1 MAMQTEMSLSRS
13 SIRRRLAV
21 LASSVALFAAMMAFL
36 GITAGPAQATVSTL
50 SIFAGTGFAG
60 TPTPGPATSSNL
72 DYPQGIAVDSLG
84 NVYIADARSHEVE
97 KVTPAGILSIFAGT
111 GVAGTPT
118 PGPATSSKL
127 NYPQGIAV
135 DSLGNVYIAD
145 LSNSEVYKVTPT
157 GTLSIF
163 AGTGSIGPAVAGPA
177 TSSQLGGPS
186 GLAVD
191 SLGNVYISDS
201 DYSEVYKVTPA
212 GILSIIA
219 GTGTYGAPT
228 PGSATSSELGSL
240 PGLAVDNSGNLYVAD
255 SGNNVI
261 EKITPGGTLS
271 IFAGILGSSGAPTP
285 GPATSTTLL
294 LPYGVALDGTGN
306 LYIASED
313 HLVEEVNTSGILS
326 IFAGNGS
333 FGAAIPGPA
342 TSSTLGNPFGVAV
355 SSSGTV
361 YISDEGNAQVYGV
374 TQSTPTPSA
383 PPPPPPNSTSTSLT
397 GSTSSVA
404 SGASVT
410 FTAKV
415 DSASGAAS
423 GTVTF
428 LDGGTPI
435 ISCTDM
441 PLNPSTGTTT
451 CTTSFA
457 SSGNES
463 ITAAFNGTSLYEASS
478 SSAISLTVGSA
489 VPPTTSPPTTIP
501 PTTTPPT
508 TSPPTTTPTSLPTS
522 VPPTTPTSAP
532 PTTPPTSCPIG
543 ESGNPPN
550 CAAPKPPTKPGYI
563 VVTATGGVSPFGS
576 VPNAGSVPTK
586 GDKTTGP
593 VVGATLTANLGGYW
607 LVSADGGVYSFGNAG
622 FFGAADTV
630 PLAKP
635 IVGISGTPD
644 SKGYWL
650 VAADGGVFTYGDA
663 GFYGSC
669 PTAGSGCTK
678 LMAPVVALAPTSDGK
693 GYWEVSSD
701 GGVFAFGNA
710 LFAGSA
716 KTNSPNIPE
725 VGIAASAGGGY
736 WTVNANGTVSAF
748 GNAPIVG
755 DCTQAGSGCQ
765 NLYSPIVGI
774 QSTPDGKGYWLFGAD
789 GGVFTFGSANFV
801 GSATGSTGGSPA
813 V

>member
-50 SIFAGTGFAG
+50 SIFAGTGVSG

-97 KVTPAGILSIFAGT
+97 KVTPTGTLSIFAGT

-135 DSLGNVYIAD
+135 DSLGNVYISD
-145 LSNSEVYKVTPT
+145 INNYEVYKVTSS

-163 AGTGSIGPAVAGPA
+163 AGTGVSGTPTPGPA
-177 TSSQLGGPS
+177 TSSQLGGPT

-191 SLGNVYISDS
+191 SLGNVYIGDAGNMEI
-201 DYSEVYKVTPA
+201 DKVTP
-212 GILSIIA
+212 GGTLSIIA
-219 GTGTYGAPT
+219 GTGGFGAPT
-228 PGSATSSELGSL
+228 PGPATSSELAS
-240 PGLAVDNSGNLYVAD
+240 PTGLAVDNSGNLYVAD

-261 EKITPGGTLS
+261 EKITSGGTLS
-271 IFAGILGSSGAPTP
+271 IFAGTLGSSGNPTP

-333 FGAAIPGPA
+333 LGPAIPGPA

-383 PPPPPPNSTSTSLT
+383 PPPPPPNSTSTLLT

-451 CTTSFA
+451 CTTSFT

-489 VPPTTSPPTTIP
+489 VPPTTSPPTTT
-501 PTTTPPT
+501 PTSVPPT
-508 TSPPTTTPTSLPTS
+508 TSPPTTTPTS
-522 VPPTTPTSAP
+522 V
-532 PTTPPTSCPIG
+532 PPTSCPVG
-543 ESGNPPN
+543 ESGTPPN
-550 CAAPKPPTKPGYI
+550 CVAPKPPIKPGYI

-765 NLYSPIVGI
+765 NLHSPIVGI